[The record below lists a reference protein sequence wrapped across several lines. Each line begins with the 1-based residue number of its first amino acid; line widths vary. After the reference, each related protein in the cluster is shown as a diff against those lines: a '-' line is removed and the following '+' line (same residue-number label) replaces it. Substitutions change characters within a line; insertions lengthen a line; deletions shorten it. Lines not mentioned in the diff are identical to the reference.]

1 MTELQKGNF
10 FKKHEQVV
18 RWVLLIG
25 SIILLLG
32 WWLWAWGINRTL
44 TFVSIN
50 FTHILAH
57 IFIYIL
63 LGSLVLLIAPYLL
76 SRPTIYIVAT
86 IPLLFL
92 PRLLQLVTTDSP
104 PWQIFDMVSLL
115 IDLLGV
121 VLAFV
126 IFQRLMFKLVVPL
139 FESVSDMTDLA
150 MFQFRAKSF
159 EQHHPEVTS
168 LFAHEITNVSDIM
181 ETLALLAT
189 GTGLQSISQVK
200 GFEKDAILEWLKTA
214 NEYRL
219 IIETYLTSKY
229 KLSRQQLEKMWS
241 ILESQ

>member
-1 MTELQKGNF
+1 MTELQEGKF

-25 SIILLLG
+25 GIILLLG
-32 WWLWAWGINRTL
+32 WWLRAWGINRTL

-63 LGSLVLLIAPYLL
+63 LGSLILLSAPYLL
-76 SRPTIYIVAT
+76 SRPTIYTAAA

-159 EQHHPEVTS
+159 DQYHPEVTS

-200 GFEKDAILEWLKTA
+200 GFEKDAVLEWLKTA

-229 KLSRQQLEKMWS
+229 KLSRQQLAKMWS

>member
-1 MTELQKGNF
+1 MTKLQEGNF
-10 FKKHEQVV
+10 FKKHRQMVG
-18 RWVLLIG
+18 WTFLIG
-25 SIILLLG
+25 SIILLLS
-32 WWLWAWGINRTL
+32 WWLQTWGINRTL
-44 TFVSIN
+44 TFVSTN

-63 LGSLVLLIAPYLL
+63 LGSLILLIAPYLL
-76 SRPTIYIVAT
+76 SRPMIYTAAA

-92 PRLLQLVTTDSP
+92 PRLLQLLTTDTP
-104 PWQIFDMVSLL
+104 LWQIFDVVSLL
-115 IDLLGV
+115 IDLLGIV
-121 VLAFV
+121 FAYI
-126 IFQRLMFKLVVPL
+126 IFQRLMLKLVAPL

-150 MFQFRAKSF
+150 MFQFKAKSF

-168 LFAHEITNVSDIM
+168 LFSHEITNVSDIM

-200 GFEKDAILEWLKTA
+200 GFEKDAVLEWLKTA

-219 IIETYLTSKY
+219 IIETYLTFKY

-241 ILESQ
+241 ILEPQ